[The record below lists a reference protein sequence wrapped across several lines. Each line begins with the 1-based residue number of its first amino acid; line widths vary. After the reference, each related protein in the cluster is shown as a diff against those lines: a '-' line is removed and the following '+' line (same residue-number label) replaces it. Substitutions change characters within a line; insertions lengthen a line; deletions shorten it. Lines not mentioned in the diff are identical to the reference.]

1 MPNPSPCPLNQN
13 IRKTILI

>member
-13 IRKTILI
+13 IRKMVLI